1 MSDRRPVLTLC
12 LLSSLLGGL
21 AGGWMTSVRSVTA
34 EESAVPASL
43 MANEFRLVDRAGQ
56 IRALL
61 SFTTDGEPSLSLK
74 DLNDVTRVWVGIG
87 AETGTAIR
95 DMDGKTRAVLSV
107 DGNGFPSLVVRDR
120 NRQMSAFQP
129 GSK

>member
-1 MSDRRPVLTLC
+1 MSDCRPVLTLC

-21 AGGWMTSVRSVTA
+21 AGGWMSSARSVTA
-34 EESAVPASL
+34 EEPAVPASL
-43 MANEFRLVDRAGQ
+43 TANEFRLVDRTGQ
-56 IRALL
+56 VRALL

-74 DLNDVTRVWVGIG
+74 DRNDVTRVWVGIG

-95 DMDGKTRAVLSV
+95 DVDGKTRAVLSM